1 MTKRVLFQVKA
12 AEMELCENSMCHTS
26 RRNAQLRNSWSL
38 ECRATSPNWKIPA
51 NLLRPY
57 VQKSPTN
64 IEEARAL
71 LAAPNRKRPRRRP
84 KPRWGDYTSE
94 LAWSRLGVEPSE
106 LSEIVVDRDVFPVL
120 LVLLPLQSFPEVKQA
135 SKWTNELIFSSF
147 ASL

>member
-71 LAAPNRKRPRRRP
+71 LAKTSTHVLSTLESTRPSLSWKTLEGVARVRFYSPHVTAVRSFHSCSDVGVCDDEVNHNRSQCVLDSDKSVCCHR
-84 KPRWGDYTSE
+84 TS
-94 LAWSRLGVEPSE
+94 S
-106 LSEIVVDRDVFPVL
+106 
-120 LVLLPLQSFPEVKQA
+120 
-135 SKWTNELIFSSF
+135 
-147 ASL
+147 

>member
-1 MTKRVLFQVKA
+1 MRSCEILKVLNV
-12 AEMELCENSMCHTS
+12 E
-26 RRNAQLRNSWSL
+26 QLLQIERYQL
-38 ECRATSPNWKIPA
+38 ICFG
-51 NLLRPY
+51 PY

-71 LAAPNRKRPRRRP
+71 LAAPNGKRPGRRP

-106 LSEIVVDRDVFPVL
+106 LSEIVVDREVFPVL

-135 SKWTNELIFSSF
+135 SK
-147 ASL
+147 